1 MKSIMR
7 RRQTMTVPAIEPA
20 PLTEAEIWVNLGE
33 YATAAVGAF
42 AVNTERAM
50 RSDIARFTDW
60 CRQEARQAV
69 PASPETVAAFV
80 DAMAASRAPSTVRRY
95 VASVASFH
103 RAAEVA
109 NPCETQAVK
118 LALRRMHNAK
128 GRAQV
133 QASPLNEG
141 AIRKLLEARGGGRRR
156 RNPMRGLRDKALLV
170 TGYVTL
176 CRQSELTALRFDDLK
191 VEADGFATIVIRRS
205 KTDQEGRGA
214 VVPIPADAMQ
224 HLAKWITAARIKGGA
239 LFRAVRHG
247 GSIGGPLDPGA
258 VARIFKTMAADANLV
273 ADKAGQPLRISGHS
287 TRIGGAVDMLR
298 YKETLAAIMVSGRW
312 KSPEMVGRYVQEQAA
327 RDSAASRIAAERKRS
342 GEPF

>member
-1 MKSIMR
+1 MR
-7 RRQTMTVPAIEPA
+7 SLRAAVPATVPAVTP
-20 PLTEAEIWVNLGE
+20 TEAEIWANLGK
-33 YATAAVGAF
+33 YAEAARGAF

-60 CRQEARQAV
+60 CRQEARQAM

-80 DAMAASRAPSTVRRY
+80 DAMAASKAPASVRRY
-95 VASVASFH
+95 VSSVASFH
-103 RAAEVA
+103 RAAVVA
-109 NPCETQAVK
+109 NPCEAQAVK

-128 GRAQV
+128 GRAQL

-141 AIRKLLEARGGGRRR
+141 AVRKLLEARGISRARRG
-156 RNPMRGLRDKALLV
+156 NPMLDLRNRALLV
-170 TGYVTL
+170 LGYVTL
-176 CRQSELTALRFDDLK
+176 CREGELTALRFDDLK

-214 VVPIPADAMQ
+214 TVPIPADAMR
-224 HLAKWITAARIKGGA
+224 HLAKWITAARITDGA
-239 LFRAVRHG
+239 LFRAVRHS
-247 GSIGGPLDPGA
+247 GSIGGALDPGA
-258 VARIFKTMAADANLV
+258 VARIFKTMATAAKLKLPD
-273 ADKAGQPLRISGHS
+273 GQAPPRISGHS
-287 TRIGGAVDMLR
+287 TRIGAAQDMMR

-312 KSPEMVGRYVQEQAA
+312 KSPEMVGRYVREQEA